1 MPDFRFRLPSINDLT
16 DAQKIAYYER
26 RPILVTGGPGSGKT
40 VVSIFRY
47 LRQIGDDQNA
57 VFFTFNRT
65 LMSAIRG
72 TIRQRADILL
82 PDLTLEDVEEILSSN
97 IGSIFEWYGAKFH
110 AMLSQESD
118 DSIRDSLTT
127 FIQNVRNNK
136 RYSELVFD
144 ESQDLRPGIIRS
156 ASIMADRVTCGA
168 DRSQDLQGH
177 YRGPADDIIYDI
189 LKDQNYTIRQE
200 LTQNFRNT
208 KEIFEFARKFV
219 PEDENVQG
227 LDINELPN
235 GENPNLRG
243 GLNADEQLNTI
254 FKIIQQYPNNN
265 IGILVHTKN
274 QIVQIKEFLEK
285 NQYSCSAGAQPNRS
299 FSYYYNN
306 MDRQHRSTMENHL
319 KTPFILTYDS
329 CKGLEFDIVIMPFFE
344 KANWALNNYKPTND
358 NPEYDANGNPKYWA
372 TPNHYYVGATRAR
385 SQLFVLFDMTPNIL
399 NFWSERE
406 DGDFFN
412 NPIVDLPF

>member
-16 DAQKIAYYER
+16 DAQQIAYYEH

-47 LRQIGDDQNA
+47 LRQIGDNQNA

-82 PDLTLEDVEEILSSN
+82 PDLALEEVEEILSSN

-110 AMLSQESD
+110 AMLSQDSD
-118 DSIRDSLTT
+118 DSISVNFAT
-127 FIQNVRNNK
+127 FIRNIRGNRK
-136 RYSELVFD
+136 YSELVLD
-144 ESQDLRPGIIRS
+144 ESQDLRPGIIGS
-156 ASIMADRVTCGA
+156 SGIMADRVTCGA

-177 YRGPADDIIYDI
+177 YTGPADDMIFE
-189 LKDQNYTIRQE
+189 LLNEQNQTIRQE

-235 GENPNLRG
+235 GENPDLRG
-243 GLNADEQLNTI
+243 GLDQDEQLKTI
-254 FKIIQQYPNNN
+254 LEIIQQYPNNN

-274 QIVQIKEFLEK
+274 QIIQIKEFLER
-285 NQYSCSAGAQPNRS
+285 NQYSCGAGAQPNRS

-306 MDRQHRSTMENHL
+306 MDRQHRNTMESHL
-319 KTPFILTYDS
+319 KTPFILTFDS
-329 CKGLEFDIVIMPFFE
+329 CKGLEFDIVVMPFFE
-344 KANWALNNYKPTND
+344 KANWALNNYRPTND

-385 SQLFVLFDMTPNIL
+385 SQLFVLFDEMPDIL
-399 NFWSERE
+399 NFWNANGEN
-406 DGDFFN
+406 DLFDN
-412 NPIVDLPF
+412 TILDLPF